1 MSWSS
6 QRFLIILILL
16 VVENQSIIFS
26 KESKIHQELIPLF
39 DWDYLWNDIQGIFQN
54 CSYRLPNYFLCG
66 DSHKENKS
74 CQCDKDCIEYGD
86 CCFDFARSF
95 IHERTSSLIP
105 LQNCESLNVSTEI
118 YMINY
123 CLSNNT
129 DIKNKCEKRADPYNF
144 LMDIPVTSS
153 KTLVTY
159 SNIFCALCHDDISL
173 RAFNYS
179 LSCSNQN
186 IIEACGLSVSQDIC
200 SDENYNPKTRSWTK
214 FLQPNDS
221 KNNCTIAG
229 YPITCQL
236 NLLVDIPNMRLCQ
249 TNVKRTCSLVDTVGL
264 IYCNLYSLPL
274 EYEGNI
280 YQNPHCAVCNKL
292 ALEQLNICSQEYSR
306 RYLYKKSG
314 IMKEYI
320 SSKEFE
326 LSFKDIRCEDDDER
340 SNYFWNSFNSECY
353 YVDCGKLYENQNG
366 KCNYQNFTKQLDGN
380 CNNILDLMPWE
391 VRILTNGTIHYKRKD
406 IYFDIGEYELYFMS
420 QEDYQPI
427 NRLYR
432 VCSQDKDYPFFKRD
446 KNIQFLHE
454 ICTSLSLISLSTH
467 IFIHTALKKLRNL
480 FVQNILGL
488 SCALFIYQF
497 IMITGLTYN
506 DSHSIC
512 MFIATMLHYFQL
524 VAYSWLDIICYD
536 LYRTLLVK
544 DLTNLKTVEGKRR
557 FKLYSYYAWGVPGI
571 IVSLGILLDQIQA
584 LEEYHPYYAKG
595 DLCWINTR
603 NGLLLFFVIPLGF
616 SIFKNMCLL
625 LTTLAYW
632 IKMIR
637 KPSTQFHSSIDGSRD
652 IKDSVGED
660 TFKSPTKK
668 NDVRRITRRLWSTFC
683 IYLLMTL
690 LFIFGICGIYLEKK
704 GLWYSFVLINGLPG
718 ICISI
723 CYTFKLKVYYMIYQ
737 KILGRPHPSF
747 KERKGCIEKKRVNN
761 SKNQVKSKNSRTRK
775 DAREPPIHQ
784 NSNKNKLKRQN
795 PVIED
800 VNVPMSPTIK
810 KSSDKRKRA
819 PVVLNSSSLSSTSI
833 DGETIV

>member
-16 VVENQSIIFS
+16 VVENQSIIFR
-26 KESKIHQELIPLF
+26 
-39 DWDYLWNDIQGIFQN
+39 IFQN

-105 LQNCESLNVSTEI
+105 LQNCESLNASTEI

-380 CNNILDLMPWE
+380 CNKHFGFDALGSKNI
-391 VRILTNGTIHYKRKD
+391 
-406 IYFDIGEYELYFMS
+406 
-420 QEDYQPI
+420 
-427 NRLYR
+427 
-432 VCSQDKDYPFFKRD
+432 DKWNNSLQTD

-454 ICTSLSLISLSTH
+454 ICTSLSLISLSMH

-544 DLTNLKTVEGKRR
+544 DLTN
-557 FKLYSYYAWGVPGI
+557 
-571 IVSLGILLDQIQA
+571 
-584 LEEYHPYYAKG
+584 
-595 DLCWINTR
+595 
-603 NGLLLFFVIPLGF
+603 
-616 SIFKNMCLL
+616 
-625 LTTLAYW
+625 
-632 IKMIR
+632 
-637 KPSTQFHSSIDGSRD
+637 
-652 IKDSVGED
+652 
-660 TFKSPTKK
+660 
-668 NDVRRITRRLWSTFC
+668 
-683 IYLLMTL
+683 
-690 LFIFGICGIYLEKK
+690 
-704 GLWYSFVLINGLPG
+704 
-718 ICISI
+718 
-723 CYTFKLKVYYMIYQ
+723 
-737 KILGRPHPSF
+737 
-747 KERKGCIEKKRVNN
+747 
-761 SKNQVKSKNSRTRK
+761 
-775 DAREPPIHQ
+775 
-784 NSNKNKLKRQN
+784 
-795 PVIED
+795 
-800 VNVPMSPTIK
+800 
-810 KSSDKRKRA
+810 
-819 PVVLNSSSLSSTSI
+819 
-833 DGETIV
+833 

>member
-1 MSWSS
+1 MAWSDKSPKAIIIQAGCQENKSVPGDIFTLIMSWSS

-26 KESKIHQELIPLF
+26 KKSKIHQELIPLF

-105 LQNCESLNVSTEI
+105 LQNCESLNASTEI

-249 TNVKRTCSLVDTVGL
+249 TNNTVL
-264 IYCNLYSLPL
+264 HIFR
-274 EYEGNI
+274 I
-280 YQNPHCAVCNKL
+280 
-292 ALEQLNICSQEYSR
+292 
-306 RYLYKKSG
+306 
-314 IMKEYI
+314 EYI

-454 ICTSLSLISLSTH
+454 ICTSLSLISLSMH

-497 IMITGLTYN
+497 IMITGLTY
-506 DSHSIC
+506 
-512 MFIATMLHYFQL
+512 
-524 VAYSWLDIICYD
+524 
-536 LYRTLLVK
+536 K
-544 DLTNLKTVEGKRR
+544 
-557 FKLYSYYAWGVPGI
+557 
-571 IVSLGILLDQIQA
+571 
-584 LEEYHPYYAKG
+584 
-595 DLCWINTR
+595 
-603 NGLLLFFVIPLGF
+603 
-616 SIFKNMCLL
+616 
-625 LTTLAYW
+625 
-632 IKMIR
+632 
-637 KPSTQFHSSIDGSRD
+637 
-652 IKDSVGED
+652 
-660 TFKSPTKK
+660 
-668 NDVRRITRRLWSTFC
+668 
-683 IYLLMTL
+683 
-690 LFIFGICGIYLEKK
+690 
-704 GLWYSFVLINGLPG
+704 
-718 ICISI
+718 
-723 CYTFKLKVYYMIYQ
+723 
-737 KILGRPHPSF
+737 
-747 KERKGCIEKKRVNN
+747 
-761 SKNQVKSKNSRTRK
+761 
-775 DAREPPIHQ
+775 
-784 NSNKNKLKRQN
+784 
-795 PVIED
+795 
-800 VNVPMSPTIK
+800 
-810 KSSDKRKRA
+810 
-819 PVVLNSSSLSSTSI
+819 
-833 DGETIV
+833 